1 MFVHYGRL
9 YVGTATFAE
18 MIRINADDTWDL
30 VMGTPRMDPV
40 TGQWK
45 YPTSNLDAGFGSTLN
60 DHVWYQDDPNNYLYA
75 GTYNAGSGERNDPV
89 FGPELQSSQGGQ
101 LYVTPDDWYY
111 TPVTTTGFS
120 SPSDPYGGVFDYGI
134 RTMVSTPYG
143 LFLGTANDYYG
154 TEIFRAT
161 KGASPPVQPPG
172 RLDIE
177 PGTSGGSLLSWLPGI
192 NATSYQIWRAQIL
205 PILFRDNVNFE
216 DWNGVTGTKVP
227 DRYVSQYQQIG
238 TTTDLFFVDSTVQ
251 AGSRYMYYIIG
262 VSSKSQVS
270 PPSNLVTF
278 PLLLPSVTFSQML
291 SQLITLATRSRFA
304 ASDPSGALAK
314 QQIVNAQASAAAC
327 QLTAAISTLTPQT
340 TSRAVLA
347 PDLVDYQVLAAKL
360 VRRLQL
366 FNKYPTQVIT
376 SEFCTG
382 SIH

>member
-1 MFVHYGRL
+1 
-9 YVGTATFAE
+9 
-18 MIRINADDTWDL
+18 
-30 VMGTPRMDPV
+30 
-40 TGQWK
+40 
-45 YPTSNLDAGFGSTLN
+45 
-60 DHVWYQDDPNNYLYA
+60 
-75 GTYNAGSGERNDPV
+75 
-89 FGPELQSSQGGQ
+89 